1 MDRQANFN
9 SLMQRID
16 QRKQAMSSYYA
27 NRAKSRGLLD
37 QAGQGPLS
45 GMDTGSGIG
54 HMPPPRPSFGGRE
67 TMDLRPGDGGWHSP
81 GIRQPYRRRATLE
94 LRPGEGAMDSPGGW
108 QTLPG
113 RPDMLDNPSIVQLHQ
128 AQVSGGTPLASHVG
142 GMLGVALTAG
152 GPASAGPPGVAPYQ
166 LQRGR
171 KIYSGPRDIKPNM
184 LQDSYYEPLRRGIDR
199 LAAPIVPNYSPLA
212 KQPPAQGPSPTSP
225 FGIGQPQGASA
236 APNQPQIGL
245 PGSPPPQS
253 LPAPGLGM
261 LPQGPFPQA
270 GALGQGGLHS
280 GATFPDPNYVDDITP
295 QDAERAYGFQQGRQR
310 LLDRQAEGQSRWQG
324 FFQDQDEQNRQTGLA
339 NLRPNH
345 FGGPYGGD
353 SLGGATNRNRA
364 QADAVLGGGAAQG
377 HGASVSDPRFASM
390 DRFLKP
396 QTVDI
401 NPFKDNVREQSW
413 KDMDSRNGY
422 GLNRDK
428 NNGMNMQTRLSPED
442 AGSVYGGAEGG
453 GIEIGTYGN
462 STLYRINGKNVLVGN
477 KSPSKEALE
486 DGTITSNQ
494 AAQDGVRRHTDNY
507 LSGKTPQW
515 GVNPNSPNLNST
527 VLAAN
532 RQKFLEGKAQKATQK
547 QRGLGVPQSGGY
559 GQPQASVPPGAPIP
573 VDKAVAGLQRH
584 DPGPWQIV
592 GIDDLTKAKPGA
604 IVKSLN
610 SSMFQRMS
618 PERQKA
624 MRQDIEN
631 WYASLDKPTEDDEE
645 VLATARGDK
654 KMLEK
659 IKGSRKKAW
668 DDAWKDSGRSG
679 GMH

>member
-1 MDRQANFN
+1 MDRQAHFN

-54 HMPPPRPSFGGRE
+54 HMPPPR
-67 TMDLRPGDGGWHSP
+67 L
-81 GIRQPYRRRATLE
+81 Y
-94 LRPGEGAMDSPGGW
+94 
-108 QTLPG
+108 
-113 RPDMLDNPSIVQLHQ
+113 
-128 AQVSGGTPLASHVG
+128 GGTPLASHVG

-184 LQDSYYEPLRRGIDR
+184 LQDSYYESLRRGIDR

-310 LLDRQAEGQSRWQG
+310 LLDRQAEGQSRWQR

-339 NLRPNH
+339 NLSPQH
-345 FGGPYGGD
+345 FGGDYGANPLGSSSQRTQDRSARAILGD
-353 SLGGATNRNRA
+353 AP
-364 QADAVLGGGAAQG
+364 DAP
-377 HGASVSDPRFASM
+377 DPRFASM

-401 NPFKDNVREQSW
+401 NPFKDNVRTQSW
-413 KDMDSRNGY
+413 KDMESRNGY
-422 GLNRDK
+422 GLNRGPGD
-428 NNGMNMQTRLSPED
+428 NSEHVRPMNMQPLVSEKEAANAQNGT
-442 AGSVYGGAEGG
+442 V
-453 GIEIGTYGN
+453 IGQYGN
-462 STLYRINGKNVLVGN
+462 SDLVRINGKNVLIGR
-477 KSPSKEALE
+477 KSPNYSEVVQGTKSPRQASDEGRSRTANEYLMADAAAAGIDTSKPEWKSQILGINRANHQSQMQQNQNRRGLQRMYD
-486 DGTITSNQ
+486 DGHRRQMSGNDIRSMY
-494 AAQDGVRRHTDNY
+494 GVSSEPPPRNT
-507 LSGKTPQW
+507 
-515 GVNPNSPNLNST
+515 
-527 VLAAN
+527 
-532 RQKFLEGKAQKATQK
+532 
-547 QRGLGVPQSGGY
+547 GLGVSGG
-559 GQPQASVPPGAPIP
+559 PALP
-573 VDKAVAGLQRH
+573 VDKAVAGLQQH
-584 DPGPWQIV
+584 DPSPWAIV
-592 GIDDLTKAKPGA
+592 GVPDLTKATPGSLIKA
-604 IVKSLN
+604 LEGKSY
-610 SSMFQRMS
+610 QRMS
-618 PERQKA
+618 PETKKKMQ
-624 MRQDIEN
+624 MDIEN
-631 WYASLDKPTEDDEE
+631 WFHALEEPTEADEE

-654 KMLEK
+654 KALER
-659 IKGSRKKAW
+659 IKASRDKRRQEW
-668 DDAWKDSGRSG
+668 NSHVWSIPGQF
-679 GMH
+679 